1 MPAETQTRINHPLS
15 VTRFSTSLDVLTT
28 SCCFVLFFSL
38 WTCFS
43 LWSGPH
49 KYSDE
54 VSMTYANCRS
64 GYYHTIFL
72 DYFAPR
78 GHQRPFK
85 KYKSV
90 NPTESL
96 PTIDSHCTWPFAP
109 VTRWEAKFHLAPVR
123 LVWWAPDPWGLV
135 P

>member
-49 KYSDE
+49 KYSD
-54 VSMTYANCRS
+54 VDSMTYANCRS
-64 GYYHTIFL
+64 GYYHNIDYIIVLTIFQMH
-72 DYFAPR
+72 YT
-78 GHQRPFK
+78 HYNCPFRKMSYLVLLMNLTPLQFGKVK
-85 KYKSV
+85 K
-90 NPTESL
+90 
-96 PTIDSHCTWPFAP
+96 IIW
-109 VTRWEAKFHLAPVR
+109 VR
-123 LVWWAPDPWGLV
+123 LLLICSFLKFYKLTISWP
-135 P
+135 